1 MAGAAQHGHAE
12 DRVEPAQSAQD
23 AVAGIDEADSIAAVL
38 SRLQQDHRINVGADD
53 LGLRKILGERD
64 AFLSGRAP
72 ERENAARVGCGGG
85 ENLRVAIEHGAVR
98 PLMATGM
105 QQRGRLR
112 ELAPL
117 KIIKDAFSAHTAP
130 ENAVT

>member
-1 MAGAAQHGHAE
+1 MNE
-12 DRVEPAQSAQD
+12 
-23 AVAGIDEADSIAAVL
+23 I
-38 SRLQQDHRINVGADD
+38 
-53 LGLRKILGERD
+53 
-64 AFLSGRAP
+64 
-72 ERENAARVGCGGG
+72 
-85 ENLRVAIEHGAVR
+85 AIEAINLAKKFRSGVVAVKELNLAIERGAVR

-117 KIIKDAFSAHTAP
+117 KIINDAFSAHTAP

>member
-1 MAGAAQHGHAE
+1 
-12 DRVEPAQSAQD
+12 
-23 AVAGIDEADSIAAVL
+23 VL
-38 SRLQQDHRINVGADD
+38 PRLQQDHGIDVGADD

-64 AFLSGRAP
+64 AFLSARAA

-85 ENLRVAIEHGAVR
+85 GGENLRVAIERGAVR
-98 PLMATGM
+98 PLMAAGM

-117 KIIKDAFSAHTAP
+117 KVMEDAFTAHTAP

>member
-1 MAGAAQHGHAE
+1 MSAPTISAFGKYSASVTHSSPVGHPKERMRRASGAGAA
-12 DRVEPAQSAQD
+12 
-23 AVAGIDEADSIAAVL
+23 
-38 SRLQQDHRINVGADD
+38 
-53 LGLRKILGERD
+53 K
-64 AFLSGRAP
+64 
-72 ERENAARVGCGGG
+72 
-85 ENLRVAIEHGAVR
+85 NLRVAIERGAVR

-117 KIIKDAFSAHTAP
+117 KIINDAFSAHTAP

>member
-85 ENLRVAIEHGAVR
+85 ETSG
-98 PLMATGM
+98 
-105 QQRGRLR
+105 
-112 ELAPL
+112 
-117 KIIKDAFSAHTAP
+117 
-130 ENAVT
+130 

>member
-1 MAGAAQHGHAE
+1 
-12 DRVEPAQSAQD
+12 
-23 AVAGIDEADSIAAVL
+23 VL

-85 ENLRVAIEHGAVR
+85 EKLRVAIERGAVR

-117 KIIKDAFSAHTAP
+117 KIINDAFSAHTAP